1 MSIKV
6 ILADDHRIMREGL
19 RALLEKESDIE
30 VIGQAADGRTALQL
44 ARRLSPDVVVMDI
57 SMPDLNGIVAT
68 RKIVDEVHGI
78 KVIALSMHSSS
89 QFVTG
94 MLKAGASGY
103 LLKDCAFEELSRAIR
118 TVSADGI
125 YLSPDIAGLVIE
137 GYLHQLPGTA
147 PPTHSPLTSRELE
160 VLQLLAEGK
169 TKKHI
174 ASLLH
179 VSVKTVGSHRRR
191 IAKKLGISSDAELIK
206 YAVREGLTSLEP

>member
-6 ILADDHRIMREGL
+6 ILADDHQIMREGL
-19 RALLEKESDIE
+19 CALLEKESDIE

-57 SMPDLNGIVAT
+57 TMPDLNGIVAT
-68 RKIVDEVHGI
+68 RKIVEEVHGI
-78 KVIALSMHSSS
+78 KVIALSMHSGS

-103 LLKDCAFEELSRAIR
+103 LLKECAFEELARAIR
-118 TVSADGI
+118 TVSADRT
-125 YLSPDIAGLVIE
+125 YLSPDIAGIVIE
-137 GYLHQLPGTA
+137 GYLRQLPETDT
-147 PPTHSPLTSRELE
+147 PTHSPLTSRELE
-160 VLQLLAEGK
+160 MLQLLAEGK
-169 TKKHI
+169 TKKQI

-179 VSVKTVGSHRRR
+179 VSVKTVNSHRRH
-191 IAKKLGISSDAELIK
+191 ITKKLGISSDAELIK